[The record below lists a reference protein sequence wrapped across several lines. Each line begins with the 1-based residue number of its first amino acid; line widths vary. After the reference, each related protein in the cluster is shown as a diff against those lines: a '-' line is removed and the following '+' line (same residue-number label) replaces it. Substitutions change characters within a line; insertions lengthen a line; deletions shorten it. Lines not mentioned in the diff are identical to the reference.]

1 MENVIA
7 AAIIITIIIVL
18 FFSLF
23 LKPLLTNATVHL
35 KRRSKDATFQGKLNL
50 ETETKL
56 NFYYDSSSNC
66 WLRELISSK
75 QVRQSI
81 ALLYR

>member
-1 MENVIA
+1 MQQRIPKEG
-7 AAIIITIIIVL
+7 
-18 FFSLF
+18 
-23 LKPLLTNATVHL
+23 
-35 KRRSKDATFQGKLNL
+35 SKDATFQGKLNL
-50 ETETKL
+50 GRETKP